1 MLYLTI
7 FISKTIPV
15 TFNSVSLFPPPS
27 LVQISKIP
35 PFFSARCL
43 YPPKNCQRCFC
54 REIRGR
60 MVMVLFLL
68 QEAEAEYQRKL
79 KEALERPAIDR
90 VHPMRIMGSALRAKS
105 N

>member
-1 MLYLTI
+1 MQ
-7 FISKTIPV
+7 V
-15 TFNSVSLFPPPS
+15 V
-27 LVQISKIP
+27 
-35 PFFSARCL
+35 
-43 YPPKNCQRCFC
+43 
-54 REIRGR
+54 REIGHHHEVPNFKNSPLFLLTVYLSRRELSKVLLQRKR

>member
-1 MLYLTI
+1 
-7 FISKTIPV
+7 
-15 TFNSVSLFPPPS
+15 
-27 LVQISKIP
+27 
-35 PFFSARCL
+35 
-43 YPPKNCQRCFC
+43 
-54 REIRGR
+54 